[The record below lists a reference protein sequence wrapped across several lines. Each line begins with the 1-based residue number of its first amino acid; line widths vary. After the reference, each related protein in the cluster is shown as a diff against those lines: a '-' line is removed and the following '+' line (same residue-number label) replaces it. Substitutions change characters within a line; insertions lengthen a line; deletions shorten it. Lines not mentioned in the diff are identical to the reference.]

1 MSTEQSHATSATQAA
16 QPPRRIDEFLKEVLA
31 KNGSDLH
38 FIAGDPPR
46 IRLYG
51 ELHNLRQEALTAQ
64 YVEETLREIMPR
76 AAQMRLEE
84 KHGADFAYIIP
95 GVSRF
100 RVNVMRHLYG
110 LGCVCRAIPSKAL
123 TLDQLGVPQEAD
135 QLLEGADRQRVCA
148 RARCGR
154 GAGGTRARRSGNRR
168 WPAGTAVR
176 TDIPAAV
183 RPSRAARRSRSCRR
197 RSGTPI

>member
-1 MSTEQSHATSATQAA
+1 MSSEPSQVPSSTPPAGANAPAA
-16 QPPRRIDEFLKEVLA
+16 PKRIDEFLKEVLA
-31 KNGSDLH
+31 RNGSDLH

-51 ELHNLRQEALTAQ
+51 ELHNLRNEVLTAQ
-64 YVEETLREIMPR
+64 FVEETLREIMPR

-110 LGCVCRAIPSKAL
+110 LGCVCRAIPTS
-123 TLDQLGVPQEAD
+123 TTSP
-135 QLLEGADRQRVCA
+135 R
-148 RARCGR
+148 
-154 GAGGTRARRSGNRR
+154 
-168 WPAGTAVR
+168 
-176 TDIPAAV
+176 
-183 RPSRAARRSRSCRR
+183 
-197 RSGTPI
+197 